1 MHPPLDHNLD
11 QALDRAAA
19 MLRAARKVAVLT
31 GAGVSAE
38 SGLAT
43 FRGAGGLW
51 EGQRV
56 EDVATPRAFARDPA
70 LVWRFYN
77 LRRANLATVTPNPG
91 HHALAALERHYG
103 PDNFT
108 LITQNVDGLHLAA
121 GSRTVLEIHGTL
133 RRVRCTGCG
142 ALEQRGVEPLPELPR
157 CGACD
162 ALLRPDVVWFEEM
175 LPEGVWAKAEQA
187 AAYSDCF
194 LIIGTSAIVYPA
206 AGLTSLARGNGAD
219 TIEINLTRTAA
230 SREADVVLLGPSG
243 TILPAL
249 LERLPSAQS

>member
-1 MHPPLDHNLD
+1 MHPPLDHTLD
-11 QALDRAAA
+11 EALDRATAV
-19 MLRAARKVAVLT
+19 LRAAGSVAALT

-43 FRGAGGLW
+43 FRGGGGLW

-77 LRRANLATVTPNPG
+77 LRRANLAKAKPNPG
-91 HHALAALERHYG
+91 HDALAALERRFG
-103 PDNFT
+103 PERFT

-121 GSRTVLEIHGTL
+121 GSRRVLEIHGTL

-142 ALEQRGVEPLPELPR
+142 ALQDNGAEPLPELPR
-157 CGACD
+157 CGDCNE
-162 ALLRPDVVWFEEM
+162 LLRPDVVWFEEM
-175 LPEGVWAKAEQA
+175 LPEDVWRQAEEA
-187 AAYSDCF
+187 AASCDCF
-194 LIIGTSAIVYPA
+194 LVIGTSAIVYPA
-206 AGLTSLARGNGAD
+206 AGLLSLARSNGAD
-219 TIEINLTRTAA
+219 TIEINLTRTPA
-230 SREADVVLLGPSG
+230 SHDADVVLLGPSG

-249 LERLPSAQS
+249 VARLTDG